1 MEEKER
7 KPKIRFK
14 GFTEAWEQRKV
25 NDLLELL
32 TDYDANGSFA
42 DMANNV
48 NTYDGSGYAWYV
60 RMTDLENNEPLTKL
74 KYVDKSSYDFMK
86 KTHLFGGELLMAKRG
101 EIGKVYIF
109 QPRTRFATVAP
120 NMYLLKLNK
129 NVIPRF
135 LHSFFISDYGNSK
148 LQEINASTTMGAIY
162 KDDVKNI
169 ELKIPNISEQEKI
182 GDVFERIDNLITLHQ
197 RKYDK
202 LVNVKKALLEKM
214 FPKNDSNVPE
224 IRFKGFTE
232 AWEQRKLIDIVD
244 FTRGRGLSWNDI
256 TDKGINE
263 CILYGHLYTD
273 YGMVIKDVKYRTNVE
288 KNTMVLS
295 QFGDVLIPSSD
306 TTPTGLARATSVDK
320 TGVILGGDINV
331 LRPKKDNGDF
341 ISYSINANKKEL
353 LKRIKGTTVR
363 HLNNSDLEDV
373 EIKIAPNVEE
383 QKNISDT
390 LTKLDNLITLHQ
402 RKLEKLKNI
411 KKSLLE
417 KMFV

>member
-7 KPKIRFK
+7 KPK
-14 GFTEAWEQRKV
+14 
-25 NDLLELL
+25 
-32 TDYDANGSFA
+32 
-42 DMANNV
+42 
-48 NTYDGSGYAWYV
+48 
-60 RMTDLENNEPLTKL
+60 
-74 KYVDKSSYDFMK
+74 
-86 KTHLFGGELLMAKRG
+86 
-101 EIGKVYIF
+101 
-109 QPRTRFATVAP
+109 
-120 NMYLLKLNK
+120 
-129 NVIPRF
+129 
-135 LHSFFISDYGNSK
+135 
-148 LQEINASTTMGAIY
+148 
-162 KDDVKNI
+162 
-169 ELKIPNISEQEKI
+169 
-182 GDVFERIDNLITLHQ
+182 
-197 RKYDK
+197 
-202 LVNVKKALLEKM
+202 
-214 FPKNDSNVPE
+214 

-402 RKLEKLKNI
+402 RKHC
-411 KKSLLE
+411 
-417 KMFV
+417 

>member
-1 MEEKER
+1 
-7 KPKIRFK
+7 
-14 GFTEAWEQRKV
+14 
-25 NDLLELL
+25 
-32 TDYDANGSFA
+32 
-42 DMANNV
+42 MANNV

-197 RKYDK
+197 RKH
-202 LVNVKKALLEKM
+202 
-214 FPKNDSNVPE
+214 
-224 IRFKGFTE
+224 
-232 AWEQRKLIDIVD
+232 
-244 FTRGRGLSWNDI
+244 
-256 TDKGINE
+256 
-263 CILYGHLYTD
+263 C
-273 YGMVIKDVKYRTNVE
+273 
-288 KNTMVLS
+288 
-295 QFGDVLIPSSD
+295 
-306 TTPTGLARATSVDK
+306 
-320 TGVILGGDINV
+320 
-331 LRPKKDNGDF
+331 
-341 ISYSINANKKEL
+341 
-353 LKRIKGTTVR
+353 
-363 HLNNSDLEDV
+363 
-373 EIKIAPNVEE
+373 
-383 QKNISDT
+383 
-390 LTKLDNLITLHQ
+390 
-402 RKLEKLKNI
+402 
-411 KKSLLE
+411 
-417 KMFV
+417 

>member
-1 MEEKER
+1 
-7 KPKIRFK
+7 
-14 GFTEAWEQRKV
+14 
-25 NDLLELL
+25 
-32 TDYDANGSFA
+32 
-42 DMANNV
+42 
-48 NTYDGSGYAWYV
+48 
-60 RMTDLENNEPLTKL
+60 
-74 KYVDKSSYDFMK
+74 
-86 KTHLFGGELLMAKRG
+86 
-101 EIGKVYIF
+101 
-109 QPRTRFATVAP
+109 
-120 NMYLLKLNK
+120 
-129 NVIPRF
+129 
-135 LHSFFISDYGNSK
+135 
-148 LQEINASTTMGAIY
+148 
-162 KDDVKNI
+162 
-169 ELKIPNISEQEKI
+169 
-182 GDVFERIDNLITLHQ
+182 
-197 RKYDK
+197 
-202 LVNVKKALLEKM
+202 
-214 FPKNDSNVPE
+214 
-224 IRFKGFTE
+224 
-232 AWEQRKLIDIVD
+232 
-244 FTRGRGLSWNDI
+244 
-256 TDKGINE
+256 
-263 CILYGHLYTD
+263 
-273 YGMVIKDVKYRTNVE
+273 MVIKDVKYRTNVE